1 MLPTQT
7 PVPAAA
13 AAAAEAAVAAAAAA
27 AAEAA
32 AAAAAEVSQVFPQAL
47 PKCTLPGDSSSGEG
61 SGGPGRTRS
70 TAPANTG
77 AVHTVCG
84 AHAPSVVVVG
94 VWVQVPLQAALQG
107 WQRGKEGEGGEP
119 VGGEGKGEDKSRS
132 YLDVGTAGGGASV
145 GGGDNADDPAALSL
159 LAMACN
165 SYLHT
170 RVRVVEAGSE
180 KGGGSGSG
188 AVDGAVAAP
197 GMELRFVE
205 VWCVRMCVCVCVC
218 VCVCARV
225 FLFGGGGG

>member
-119 VGGEGKGEDKSRS
+119 VGVVRVWGVVTTRTT
-132 YLDVGTAGGGASV
+132 LPPFRCWQWPVTHT
-145 GGGDNADDPAALSL
+145 
-159 LAMACN
+159 C
-165 SYLHT
+165 T
-170 RVRVVEAGSE
+170 RVY
-180 KGGGSGSG
+180 
-188 AVDGAVAAP
+188 
-197 GMELRFVE
+197 
-205 VWCVRMCVCVCVC
+205 VW
-218 VCVCARV
+218 
-225 FLFGGGGG
+225 